1 MNRSAQHGEAG
12 QARVV
17 TTTRSSSSSEEQ
29 TKVPRSKL
37 RAAEVAGQA
46 VVHPDLHATMAR
58 HSAAA
63 YATLA
68 WPGFLPVTDHPTIQV
83 S

>member
-1 MNRSAQHGEAG
+1 MGRPGRPRG
-12 QARVV
+12 V

-29 TKVPRSKL
+29 TEVPKSKL

-46 VVHPDLHATMAR
+46 VVHPDLHAPMAR

-68 WPGFLPVTDHPTIQV
+68 GPGFLPATDHPTIQV

>member
-1 MNRSAQHGEAG
+1 M
-12 QARVV
+12 
-17 TTTRSSSSSEEQ
+17 
-29 TKVPRSKL
+29 PRSKL

-58 HSAAA
+58 HSAVA

-68 WPGFLPVTDHPTIQV
+68 GPGFLPVTDHPTVQV